1 MFQTKVGVILFITA
15 KKKKKKD
22 TIIDTTPASSKK
34 AAAQGTPTND
44 TRFDG
49 VDHLPLHREKR

>member
-1 MFQTKVGVILFITA
+1 MITA
-15 KKKKKKD
+15 KKKKKMD

-44 TRFDG
+44 KRFDG

>member
-1 MFQTKVGVILFITA
+1 MITA
-15 KKKKKKD
+15 KKKKK
-22 TIIDTTPASSKK
+22 IGYHHRIDTTPASSKK

>member
-1 MFQTKVGVILFITA
+1 MITA
-15 KKKKKKD
+15 KKKKKKLD

>member
-1 MFQTKVGVILFITA
+1 MFQTKVGVILMITE
-15 KKKKKKD
+15 KKKD
-22 TIIDTTPASSKK
+22 TIVDTTAASSKK

>member
-1 MFQTKVGVILFITA
+1 MFQTKVGVILMITE
-15 KKKKKKD
+15 KKKKD
-22 TIIDTTPASSKK
+22 TIVDTATASSKK

-44 TRFDG
+44 TKFDG

>member
-1 MFQTKVGVILFITA
+1 MVTE
-15 KKKKKKD
+15 KKKKD
-22 TIIDTTPASSKK
+22 TIVDTATASSKK